1 MVQEYLQLRKIDI
14 QDDIQSDI
22 RNPLSILDSVKVRKN
37 VNPIRFAIFGQNI
50 LPYYIINYNGCVK
63 FISLYILTKLSC
75 YCSHTTILRGV
86 LA

>member
-14 QDDIQSDI
+14 QDDI
-22 RNPLSILDSVKVRKN
+22 KVRKN

-63 FISLYILTKLSC
+63 FI
-75 YCSHTTILRGV
+75 
-86 LA
+86 